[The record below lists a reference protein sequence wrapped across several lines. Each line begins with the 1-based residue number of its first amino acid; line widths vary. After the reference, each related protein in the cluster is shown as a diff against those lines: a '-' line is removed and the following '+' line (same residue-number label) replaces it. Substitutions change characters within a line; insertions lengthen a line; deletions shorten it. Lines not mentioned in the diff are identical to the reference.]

1 MFFKF
6 FLYFSIFII
15 IWLNLNILI
24 IKLFIGE
31 NMKLSK
37 IMILAITLFLAVG
50 IVAAVDVSDL
60 NAPSNFKSD
69 DGYFYETNAL
79 GLMDEN
85 GVVID
90 IFTDK
95 DLELA
100 KNATNATEQ
109 SFSDYFVNDT
119 ESKYTVESTDDANI
133 FSFEDGINEL
143 KGYVELV
150 KIGDEQVVIES
161 SVSSNASD
169 DSLNKSLDS
178 LKEFNELNNFELLDP
193 SSL

>member
-60 NAPSNFKSD
+60 KAPSNFKSD

-85 GVVID
+85 GVIID

>member
-1 MFFKF
+1 
-6 FLYFSIFII
+6 
-15 IWLNLNILI
+15 
-24 IKLFIGE
+24 
-31 NMKLSK
+31 MKLSK

-60 NAPSNFKSD
+60 KAPSNFKSD

-85 GVVID
+85 GVVIN

-133 FSFEDGINEL
+133 FSFEDGVNEL

>member
-1 MFFKF
+1 
-6 FLYFSIFII
+6 
-15 IWLNLNILI
+15 
-24 IKLFIGE
+24 
-31 NMKLSK
+31 MKLSK

-60 NAPSNFKSD
+60 KAPSNFKSD

-119 ESKYTVESTDDANI
+119 KLKYTVESTDDANI
-133 FSFEDGINEL
+133 FSFEDGVNEL